1 MRGQWSRSDEELNS
15 GGFGPLHA
23 IKLINRRRPAME
35 LGSHSED
42 AAGLISVHPD
52 PTQEDSLSLATS
64 HQRLRRPNNA
74 DAPSDFSPE
83 LGFAPATS
91 VARPANFFPWISPGS
106 SAVED
111 PKTEVF
117 DCNLALVVSLL
128 IVDTGHDNSG
138 VSGPVLIPMRFVWPY
153 GGRRVFLSGTFTRW
167 TDHIPMSPMEGL
179 PSVFQVIYSVS
190 PGYHQ
195 FKFFVDGEWRHD
207 ERQPFETG
215 NYGVV
220 NTVYLAT
227 ENDEIPGCN
236 MEVDNDTFLR
246 LESVPRISEADIN
259 ISRHRISVFL
269 STHTAYELLPESG
282 KVVALDV
289 NLPVKQAFHILYEQ
303 GIPVAPLWDF
313 CKAQFVGVLS
323 ALDFILILKE
333 DSASP
338 KPTLQEQSRV
348 DYPSANLALP
358 LKNKRIIKDA
368 TIVFTQPCKRRWDPI
383 GEDREHDVDVLKTNS
398 SQLGNHGSNLTEEEL
413 ETHSISAWKEGKLHL
428 NRQIESSCRTYPRS
442 LIQSKNGPDT
452 KYGYYT
458 ENHKLYLCTGVD
470 MAGPYDT
477 LKDVASK
484 ILQNKVATV
493 PVIHSSSQD
502 ASFPQLLHLA
512 SLSGILKCI
521 CRHFRHSSGSLP
533 ILQQP
538 ICSLSLGSWVPKI
551 GESNGQPF
559 AMLRP
564 NASLSAALSLLVEA
578 DVSSIPIVDDND
590 SLLDIYCRS
599 DITALAKDRAY
610 AQIRLE
616 EMSINQALQL
626 GQDVS
631 SPFGFFS
638 GQRCQMCLRSDS
650 LHKVMERL
658 ANPGVRRLV
667 IVEAGSKRVE
677 GIVSLRD
684 VFNDAYHDLDV
695 LEIYSSAVIDG
706 PVNGL
711 FCVFNCED
719 RFIIWNPAIREF
731 RTLPFPGR
739 PELPPNLDIVY
750 SNTGF
755 GFDKSNDDYKVVL
768 IRCSDYRVK
777 DMPMVNDVC
786 VHVYSLST
794 NTWRRLD
801 GLGYPS
807 PEYLRRC
814 RSEIGAYSDGVYYW
828 WAGGGVVAF
837 DMGNEVFRAISAPF
851 VLLPSEVDEC
861 VVRPCNGDGRIAL
874 YRFKGFPESAGVLD
888 RSCDIW
894 VMEEEEG
901 SWIKR
906 FSVGPITCGAF
917 QQGFWKNGELL
928 FLRLIQ
934 GSHDRYRRRVFQ
946 LVLYNPYTREL
957 RYLGPKGDFS
967 DYRAL
972 VYHESLVSVN
982 GGMHQTK
989 GRLCDS
995 LTAAQ
1000 YLFSWPPRIPRF
1012 DL

>member
-1 MRGQWSRSDEELNS
+1 MFSS
-15 GGFGPLHA
+15 G
-23 IKLINRRRPAME
+23 
-35 LGSHSED
+35 S
-42 AAGLISVHPD
+42 
-52 PTQEDSLSLATS
+52 
-64 HQRLRRPNNA
+64 
-74 DAPSDFSPE
+74 
-83 LGFAPATS
+83 
-91 VARPANFFPWISPGS
+91 
-106 SAVED
+106 
-111 PKTEVF
+111 
-117 DCNLALVVSLL
+117 
-128 IVDTGHDNSG
+128 DTGHDNSG

-207 ERQPFETG
+207 ERQPFVTG

-227 ENDEIPGCN
+227 ENDEIPGIYNPETPGRCN
-236 MEVDNDTFLR
+236 MEVDNDMFLR

-333 DSASP
+333 
-338 KPTLQEQSRV
+338 
-348 DYPSANLALP
+348 
-358 LKNKRIIKDA
+358 
-368 TIVFTQPCKRRWDPI
+368 
-383 GEDREHDVDVLKTNS
+383 
-398 SQLGNHGSNLTEEEL
+398 LGNHGSNLTEEEL
-413 ETHSISAWKEGKLHL
+413 ETHSILAWKEGKLHL
-428 NRQIESSCRTYPRS
+428 NRQFESSCRAYPRS
-442 LIQSKNGPDT
+442 LIQ
-452 KYGYYT
+452 
-458 ENHKLYLCTGVD
+458 
-470 MAGPYDT
+470 AGPYDT

-484 ILQNKVATV
+484 ILQNNVATV

-551 GESNGQPF
+551 GEPNGQPF

-631 SPFGFFS
+631 SPFGFFG

-677 GIVSLRD
+677 GIVSLSD
-684 VFNDAYHDLDV
+684 VFKFL
-695 LEIYSSAVIDG
+695 
-706 PVNGL
+706 
-711 FCVFNCED
+711 
-719 RFIIWNPAIREF
+719 
-731 RTLPFPGR
+731 
-739 PELPPNLDIVY
+739 
-750 SNTGF
+750 
-755 GFDKSNDDYKVVL
+755 
-768 IRCSDYRVK
+768 
-777 DMPMVNDVC
+777 
-786 VHVYSLST
+786 
-794 NTWRRLD
+794 
-801 GLGYPS
+801 LG
-807 PEYLRRC
+807 
-814 RSEIGAYSDGVYYW
+814 
-828 WAGGGVVAF
+828 
-837 DMGNEVFRAISAPF
+837 
-851 VLLPSEVDEC
+851 
-861 VVRPCNGDGRIAL
+861 
-874 YRFKGFPESAGVLD
+874 
-888 RSCDIW
+888 
-894 VMEEEEG
+894 
-901 SWIKR
+901 
-906 FSVGPITCGAF
+906 
-917 QQGFWKNGELL
+917 
-928 FLRLIQ
+928 
-934 GSHDRYRRRVFQ
+934 
-946 LVLYNPYTREL
+946 
-957 RYLGPKGDFS
+957 
-967 DYRAL
+967 
-972 VYHESLVSVN
+972 
-982 GGMHQTK
+982 
-989 GRLCDS
+989 
-995 LTAAQ
+995 
-1000 YLFSWPPRIPRF
+1000 
-1012 DL
+1012 